1 MLDMEQARFNMIEQQ
16 IRPWDV
22 LEGRILDL
30 LKHVRRE
37 HFVPDNKH
45 EMAFMDMEIPLGYGV
60 SMWQPK
66 LEARAVQELHLTR
79 SDKVLE
85 VGTGSGYLTALLSM
99 LAGHVT
105 SVEIVPALSAL
116 ARQHLHPYHRGN
128 ITLEIGDAARG
139 WGDGATYDVIVLTG
153 STPVLPIAF
162 QNSLNIGGR
171 LFAIVGDAPVME
183 AKLIT
188 RVAADIFDTVN
199 IVETCVAPLQ
209 NALQPERFVF

>member
-30 LKHVRRE
+30 LKYVRRE
-37 HFVPDNKH
+37 HFVPESMR

-116 ARQHLHPYHRGN
+116 ARQHLQPYHRDN

-188 RVAADIFDTVN
+188 RVAADIFDAVN